1 MALRYAAF
9 ATLLTACGIF
19 GGGTTSKTPLQ
30 TSGHGLVSALEHDP
44 ALAANN
50 KQNETPTAT
59 PSGKLDEA
67 IVRALAETHAYR
79 SGMPQ
84 SPVVTPDGR
93 AVLFLRAAARKP
105 AQSLY
110 KLDLATQRLT
120 RLCSPEE
127 VFKNPDQLS
136 PAERER
142 RERLRQTAT
151 GFTSFEL
158 TPDGLQILLPLAA
171 HLFVF
176 DRMSGAV
183 RELPVDGAFDPH
195 LSPDGK
201 RVAYVREN
209 DVRVLDLDGKSA
221 EVTITRGGTEKKPH
235 GMAEFIA
242 QEEFDRERGFWF
254 SPDGKH
260 IAFEEIDQSNVE
272 VLSIADASH
281 PEREPEKYFY
291 PRPGKQ
297 NADAQFG
304 IVTSFGGGSA
314 TWIEWDRKKF
324 PYVATMRWDEGAP
337 LTMYVLDRSQK
348 NAQLLAVDEKTGK
361 THALL
366 TEHDDAWINV
376 DTSVPRWLP
385 DGKSFLWSTE
395 KNGGWELEQRTI
407 EGNVSRGQTI
417 LAAGQGYREV
427 IDVDADKKRVVV
439 EESAEPTQRAVWSVP
454 LAGGAAEQLGPGG
467 GVVDGSFSPHEHEHM
482 VAYVGQTTSYPKRV
496 VFDAAG
502 KEIATL
508 ESAGEV
514 PPWKPELELRRVG
527 VDAYRVAVVRPHG
540 FQPKHKYPVIDAAY
554 GGPGVNVV
562 VADAFKF
569 IRAQIVADA
578 TSSIVVLV
586 DARGTPFRDRAWER
600 AIGGKFASV
609 PITGHV
615 EAIRTLATEIP
626 EMDLAHVGV
635 YGWSFGGYFSAA
647 AVLTQPDFY
656 KVGVAGAP
664 PADWRDYDT
673 AYTERYLGVPLD
685 AKTEAV
691 YAESSLLEM
700 AKKSST
706 PRPLL
711 LLHGTA
717 DDNVYFT
724 HSLQLAEA
732 LARAGRPFTF
742 IPLLGQTHLVADPQR
757 SLLEWSRT
765 VEFLRDKLWGVT
777 ETPHYFQ

>member
-1 MALRYAAF
+1 MALRHAAL
-9 ATLLTACGIF
+9 ALSLTACGLF
-19 GGGTTSKTPLQ
+19 SGGETTKTPL
-30 TSGHGLVSALEHDP
+30 TPSSHGLVTTMKHDP
-44 ALAANN
+44 SLA
-50 KQNETPTAT
+50 KTTTIETPLAS

-67 IVRALAETHAYR
+67 LVRALAETHSFR

-84 SPVVTPDGR
+84 SATVTPDGS
-93 AVLFLRAAARKP
+93 AVLFLRAESRKP
-105 AQSLY
+105 AQSLF
-110 KLDLATQRLT
+110 KLDLASQHLV

-127 VFKNPDQLS
+127 VFKNPDALS

-158 TPDGLQILLPLAA
+158 TPDGLQILLPLAS

-176 DRMSGAV
+176 DRMTGSV

-201 RVAYVREN
+201 RVAYVRDN
-209 DVRVLDLDGKSA
+209 DVRMLDLDGKSP

-254 SPDGKH
+254 APDGKH
-260 IAFEEIDQSNVE
+260 IAFEENDQTNVE
-272 VLSIADASH
+272 VWSIADASH
-281 PEREPEKYFY
+281 PERDPEKYAY
-291 PRPGKQ
+291 PRPGKA
-297 NADAQFG
+297 NADVTFG
-304 IVTSFGGGSA
+304 ILPTYAGGQA
-314 TWIEWDRKKF
+314 VWVEWDRKKF
-324 PYVATMRWDEGAP
+324 PYVTTVRWEEGAP
-337 LTMYVLDRSQK
+337 LTMYVLDRAQK
-348 NAQLLAVDEKTGK
+348 NGELLAVDEKTGK

-366 TEHDDAWINV
+366 TEHDEIFLNV
-376 DTSVPRWLP
+376 DSSVPRWLP

-395 KNGGWELEQRTI
+395 RNGSWELELREI
-407 EGNVSRGQTI
+407 EGNVTRGRTL
-417 LAAGQGYREV
+417 LAPGQGYREV
-427 IDVDADKKRVVV
+427 LDVDPTKKTVTVS
-439 EESAEPTQRAVWSVP
+439 ESAEPTERQVWTIP
-454 LAGGAAEQLGPGG
+454 LAGGAPEQRGPAAPTVG
-467 GVVDGSFSPHEHEHM
+467 GSFSPHEHDHM
-482 VAYVGQTTSYPKRV
+482 VAYVASATSYPSRV
-496 VFDAAG
+496 VVDASN
-502 KEIATL
+502 KVVATL
-508 ESAGEV
+508 PSVGEL
-514 PPWKPELELRRVG
+514 PSWKPELELRHVG
-527 VDAYRVAVVRPHG
+527 VDNYRVAIVRPHG

-569 IRAQIVADA
+569 IRPQIVADA

-600 AIGGKFASV
+600 AIAGRFGTV
-609 PITGHV
+609 PIEGHI
-615 EAIRTLATEIP
+615 EALRTLGAEIP
-626 EMDLAHVGV
+626 EMDLTHVGV

-647 AVLTQPDFY
+647 AILTQPEFY

-685 AKTEAV
+685 SKTEGV
-691 YAESSLLEM
+691 YAQASLLEM
-700 AKKSST
+700 AKKQST

-732 LARAGRPFTF
+732 LARAGRPFNF
-742 IPLLGQTHLVADPQR
+742 IPLLGQTHLVADPTR
-757 SLLEWSRT
+757 SLLEWNRT

-777 ETPHYFQ
+777 EAPHYWQ